1 VPDETTAAETAAA
14 ETATD
19 ASVAVLTAGA
29 DARTGAAT
37 EEAADGGKAGTEA
50 GTEAEAEA
58 GAEAG
63 TGTGAGAE
71 AEAEAVGAVADE
83 QAPSSVLMAA
93 RLSRPPRRAAA
104 DRRPTT
110 YPRYVGSG
118 FERSEDG
125 GAQAGRLHRPR
136 RASLLRDAA
145 EHGVRID
152 SDFVVGHCRRG
163 Q

>member
-1 VPDETTAAETAAA
+1 MADGAATDGTVPDETAAAETAAA
-14 ETATD
+14 ETTTD
-19 ASVAVLTAGA
+19 ASGAVLTAGA
-29 DARTGAAT
+29 DATTGAAT
-37 EEAADGGKAGTEA
+37 GEAAGDGKAATEAATEAGTEA

-58 GAEAG
+58 
-63 TGTGAGAE
+63 
-71 AEAEAVGAVADE
+71 VGAAADE